1 MSEYSEIEEKL
12 NVYSHLLGVVLGLI
26 GLILL
31 IVKGAEQESL
41 KASVSFIIFGVSI
54 VLLFF
59 ASSLYHHT
67 KNINLRLKRKVL
79 DHCAIYILIAG
90 TYTPYALG
98 ALGGKLGW
106 IIFGVSW
113 GMALM
118 GITFKIFFTG
128 RFNIVST
135 LLYVLMG
142 WMIVFFVKPL
152 KLTLSEEGFNWLLA
166 GGISYTVGA
175 LAYSIEKIKFNHA
188 IFHVFV
194 LGGTFSHYISVYYY
208 I

>member
-12 NVYSHLLGVVLGLI
+12 NVYSHLLGVVVGVI

-31 IVKGAEQESL
+31 VVKGAEQESL

-67 KNINLRLKRKVL
+67 KNVDLRLKRKVL

-135 LLYVLMG
+135 VLYVLMG

-152 KLTLSEEGFNWLLA
+152 KLSLSEEGFNWLLA
-166 GGISYTVGA
+166 GGVSYTVGA

-194 LGGTFSHYISVYYY
+194 LAGTFSHYISVYYY